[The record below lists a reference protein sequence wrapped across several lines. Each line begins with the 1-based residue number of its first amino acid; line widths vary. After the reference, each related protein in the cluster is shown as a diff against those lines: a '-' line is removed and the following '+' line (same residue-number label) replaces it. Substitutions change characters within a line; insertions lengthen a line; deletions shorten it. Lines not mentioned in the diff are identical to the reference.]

1 MPWHMHLGHMRAL
14 SRKTKQEKREKN
26 NKRMNFP
33 CLPPFPSFISARYI
47 TVHMLSLLNCFVLSV
62 IAITAITILYY
73 TVVLY
78 GTVNPRWQNKHPL
91 LPAPIPQ
98 FEHSDLFCFSHGY
111 FFPSGSSHF
120 PSPGYSQTFFA
131 HPGCYVICGRD
142 CRYVCLARQ
151 ETQQKSIEHSR
162 LGPVRPLLLTHAH
175 PETIGTY
182 CTVVAI
188 VATTHR
194 GCTGLEIAEIDAM
207 QV

>member
-1 MPWHMHLGHMRAL
+1 
-14 SRKTKQEKREKN
+14 
-26 NKRMNFP
+26 MNFP

-73 TVVLY
+73 TVLLY
-78 GTVNPRWQNKHPL
+78 GTVNPRWQNIHPL
-91 LPAPIPQ
+91 SPAPIPQ
-98 FEHSDLFCFSHGY
+98 LNTR
-111 FFPSGSSHF
+111 
-120 PSPGYSQTFFA
+120 TFFVFPHGFFSFWKLSLSFSRLFPNIFC
-131 HPGCYVICGRD
+131 HPGGYVICGRD

-182 CTVVAI
+182 CAVVAI

-194 GCTGLEIAEIDAM
+194 GCSGLEIAEIDAM
-207 QV
+207 RV